1 MKQVAGILLIALL
14 SFSTSAQEDKSNAI
28 LKELST
34 KAKTFKSVKANFMMT
49 YTAKGGSKSTSKGNV
64 AIKGQKFKL
73 ITGEGQDIYSDG
85 KTVWTYVKDDQIVY
99 KCPKEEALEGS
110 DISDPSELFT
120 IWEKDFKSRYLK
132 EETIGD
138 KNFHVIRL
146 HPTNPTKVKFH
157 TITLKINQKTKEV
170 EYFIIK
176 SKDGSTTTYKISS
189 FVTNSELSDSLF
201 KWSNKPGV
209 DVEDC

>member
-1 MKQVAGILLIALL
+1 MKQIAGILFIALL
-14 SFSTSAQEDKSNAI
+14 GFTAGAQEDKSKAI

-34 KAKTFKSVKANFMMT
+34 KAKTFKSVKANFTMT
-49 YTAKGGSKSTSKGNV
+49 YTAKGGSKTTSKGNV

-110 DISDPSELFT
+110 DISDPSDLFT

-132 EETIGD
+132 EETIDG
-138 KNFHVIRL
+138 KNLHVIRL

-157 TITLKINQKTKEV
+157 TITLKINQTTKEV

-176 SKDGSTTTYKISS
+176 SKDGSVTTYQISS
-189 FVTNSELSDSLF
+189 FITDSELNDGIF
-201 KWSNKPGV
+201 KWTSKPGV